1 MTTGLGTSATG
12 RDPAARKAAYLGV
25 GVTIALTGAVFAPI
39 LYHMVLHW
47 KAVDDYSHGFLIA
60 PLAIYFAWERRRKVG
75 RARLETSW
83 WGVVPLALGALSLMI
98 GRLGVELMAMR
109 VGFVPLPPPSPKPM

>member
-25 GVTIALTGAVFAPI
+25 GVTIALTGVVFAPI

-60 PLAIYFAWERRRKVG
+60 PLAIYFAWERRRKVDAHDSRPRG
-75 RARLETSW
+75 
-83 WGVVPLALGALSLMI
+83 GAWCRWRS
-98 GRLGVELMAMR
+98 AHCH
-109 VGFVPLPPPSPKPM
+109 